1 MKEGRLIYS
10 LHIHVD
16 LFTVR
21 YYPTRPC
28 CKDLRQ
34 VAKFYHV
41 NPKFQTY
48 ATWNWHTESATNII
62 QLIAFCDSA
71 VVYAACLIC

>member
-1 MKEGRLIYS
+1 MKDGKLIYS

-21 YYPTRPC
+21 FHR
-28 CKDLRQ
+28 L
-34 VAKFYHV
+34 

-48 ATWNWHTESATNII
+48 TIWNWYTESTTNII
-62 QLIAFCDSA
+62 QF
-71 VVYAACLIC
+71 VVHVPVVRTNGQLNVNVVQTNG

>member
-34 VAKFYHV
+34 FAKFYHV

-48 ATWNWHTESATNII
+48 ATWKWHTNNII

>member
-1 MKEGRLIYS
+1 MKDGKIVYL

-21 YYPTRPC
+21 FHHTRPC
-28 CKDLRQ
+28 CKDLRN
-34 VAKFYHV
+34 VAKFYGV

-48 ATWNWHTESATNII
+48 ATWNWHTEPTANII
-62 QLIAFCDSA
+62 QFSVDLI
-71 VVYAACLIC
+71 L